1 LDYAPVGAKEM
12 ATHTVRLLRRE
23 EVAEGTMSFYFDKP
37 AGFQFK
43 PGQYLDC
50 TLVDPPETD
59 AEGNIRSFSL
69 ASAPEEKDL
78 MIATRMRDTAFKRV
92 LKKLPLGSRLKI
104 NGPLGSFTL
113 HSKTSRPA
121 VFLAGGI
128 GITPFRSM
136 IVNAARKQL
145 ANHIVLFYSNRR
157 PEDSAFLQE
166 LQQIESENKNYRI
179 ICVMTEMEKSKRP
192 WNGETGFIDKAML
205 ARFVPHVAA
214 TIYYVAGPPAM
225 VTAMKETL
233 TGAGVDEDNI
243 RSEDFA
249 GY

>member
-1 LDYAPVGAKEM
+1 MP
-12 ATHTVRLLRRE
+12 THTVKLLRRE
-23 EVAEGTMSFYFDKP
+23 EVAEGTMSFYFGKP

-50 TLVDPPETD
+50 SLIEPPETD
-59 AEGNIRSFSL
+59 AEGNIRTLSI
-69 ASAPEEKDL
+69 ASAPAEKDL
-78 MIATRMRDTAFKRV
+78 MVATRMRDTAFKRV
-92 LKKLPLGSRLKI
+92 LKTIPLGTALKI
-104 NGPLGSFTL
+104 DGPLGSFTL
-113 HSKTSRPA
+113 HSNAKRPA

-136 IVNAARKQL
+136 IVNATREGL
-145 ANHIVLFYSNRR
+145 AHHVALFYSNRR

-166 LQQIESENKNYRI
+166 LQQIGSENKNYQT
-179 ICVMTEMEKSKRP
+179 ICVMTKMEKSKHP
-192 WNGETGFIDKAML
+192 WHGETGYIDKAML
-205 ARFVPHVAA
+205 ARFVPDVPAP
-214 TIYYVAGPPAM
+214 IYYIAGPPAM

-233 TGAGVDEDNI
+233 TGAGVNEDDI